1 MINYHIHKPIK
12 LNNVFEIPADT
23 TKWEYEYNTIKKP
36 WTPKRKA
43 KFSFEE
49 LLIVKKQTGYLNLVN
64 GHGIY
69 ILYFSTSINSML
81 VYLLNNLK
89 LQILFCLD

>member
-12 LNNVFEIPADT
+12 LNNVFEIPVDT

-36 WTPKRKA
+36 WTPKRKG

-49 LLIVKKQTGYLNLVN
+49 LLIVKKQTDYLNLVN

-69 ILYFSTSINSML
+69 ILYFLLSINSM
-81 VYLLNNLK
+81 
-89 LQILFCLD
+89 